1 MQRHTS
7 LTTHYYESFEMLEE
21 LVQKGRQLHDQA
33 IFDFF
38 TRSMTK
44 TARLIRR
51 VIGRCD
57 KHYGNPI
64 TVKDCP

>member
-1 MQRHTS
+1 MQKQTS
-7 LTTHYYESFEMLEE
+7 LTTQYYESFEMLEE

-33 IFDFF
+33 IFDFGA
-38 TRSMTK
+38 RLVSG
-44 TARLIRR
+44 TARLISKA
-51 VIGRCD
+51 VGTGS